1 MQDKEKLYTIKN
13 VKNENL
19 LLTYHITDKKFLLLD
34 NNTPIINTS
43 FINYFMLEF
52 INTDHYMLIF
62 IRNKKKYKINV
73 KLVFSSN
80 KIDNVLLF
88 NIYIKNPN
96 NSYTLLKTNCK
107 NIICKSHYL
116 LNINTNENKNENKFK
131 KDKTYVFYLNYL
143 NLQPCRIRLNKQ
155 LFNVYGYT
163 KTPNIKN
170 INNNTQN
177 TDNNTQNTNNIKN
190 TENYNITCNVNRDL
204 DNSWKV
210 KFNNN
215 CKYIHF
221 KDNQYN
227 EKLQKCSTNNKS
239 SFLLNKLPN
248 LVKIFKDL
256 VNKNKT
262 IKAGDQQ
269 KKIDDAKKIIDSKVG
284 NESTR
289 NAVNKLEKTLPPEYR
304 EVLAESL
311 DNFSKLDKDSLT
323 KDNYIELLQ
332 DLYEKKKEYKLI
344 GKYKM
349 CEGVKLTNVCNVENV
364 VQCQKK
370 CNEIYDCAHLSYDN
384 RKKVCKIYNTCN
396 KLKDSFDHSSYSKM
410 SLLRNNGYNIYNSIL
425 IHKNM
430 PIQEIP
436 TFIRLMTFVCGVII
450 IVSLS
455 MIIFKI
461 IKSFIKLFLCM
472 YYDTCYS
479 PTELL
484 NLFSNEGPSKKYI

>member
-1 MQDKEKLYTIKN
+1 MQDKDILYTIKN

-19 LLTYHITDKKFLLLD
+19 LLTYHTHDKKFLLLD
-34 NNTPIINTS
+34 DSTPIINTS
-43 FINYFMLEF
+43 FINYFMLDF
-52 INTDHYMLIF
+52 INNDEYTLIYGEH
-62 IRNKKKYKINV
+62 KHKINV
-73 KLVFSSN
+73 KLIFSSN
-80 KIDNVLLF
+80 KIDNALFF
-88 NIYIKNPN
+88 NIYVKKSDN
-96 NSYTLLKTNCK
+96 NYFLLKTNCN

-116 LNINTNENKNENKFK
+116 LNIKNTTNKFIK
-131 KDKTYVFYLNYL
+131 NKSCVFYLNYL
-143 NLQPCRIRLNKQ
+143 NLQPCRIRLNNQ

-163 KTPNIKN
+163 KTPNINTNKK
-170 INNNTQN
+170 NNNQN
-177 TDNNTQNTNNIKN
+177 KNNQ
-190 TENYNITCNVNRDL
+190 NYNITCNVNRKL

-210 KFNNN
+210 KFNNS
-215 CKYIHF
+215 CKYINF

-227 EKLQKCSTNNKS
+227 EKLQKCSTNNKA

-248 LVKIFKDL
+248 LVQIFKNL
-256 VNKNKT
+256 VHKNNT
-262 IKAGDQQ
+262 IKAGNQQ
-269 KKIDDAKKIIDSKVG
+269 KKIDDAKQVIDSKIG
-284 NESTR
+284 DESTR
-289 NAVNKLEKTLPPEYR
+289 NAVNKLEKTLPPEYQV
-304 EVLAESL
+304 VLAESL

-323 KDNYIELLQ
+323 KDNYIELLR
-332 DLYEKKKEYKLI
+332 DLYEKNKEYKLI

-349 CEGVKLTNVCNVENV
+349 CEGVKLTNICNVENV

-396 KLKDSFDHSSYSKM
+396 KLKDSFDHTSYSKM

-436 TFIRLMTFVCGVII
+436 TFIRLLTFVCGII
-450 IVSLS
+450 MIVSLS

-484 NLFSNEGPSKKYI
+484 NLLSSEGPSKKYI